1 MKTIYKGEE
10 EKMEGFRINFYSI
23 LNLNFTLSKCTHGA
37 RKLEEIY
44 AIIGVFYIVIIK
56 KIVYQ

>member
-1 MKTIYKGEE
+1 
-10 EKMEGFRINFYSI
+10 MEGFRINFYSI

-44 AIIGVFYIVIIK
+44 AIK
-56 KIVYQ
+56 KYFILLL